1 MLLAPLGLSA
11 LVRECRPIGLQG
23 FGELIKG
30 PSAAQMTA
38 LLTGK
43 KKPSGVALIM
53 WSAATEDKVQ
63 RLKGEFQL
71 NISWP
76 YSSLLQTNM
85 LYVYNY
91 SAPLQLRHE
100 MLCLFIDPNDHHPS
114 LHYTADHRPL
124 TAHF

>member
-1 MLLAPLGLSA
+1 
-11 LVRECRPIGLQG
+11 
-23 FGELIKG
+23 
-30 PSAAQMTA
+30 MTA
-38 LLTGK
+38 LLTGGK

-91 SAPLQLRHE
+91 SALMQLRHE
-100 MLCLFIDPNDHHPS
+100 MLCLFIDPNDHPS

-124 TAHF
+124 SSHF